1 MGLTIH
7 YSGQLK
13 STELINP
20 LLEDIAE
27 IAGNYDW
34 KFDFLDSKEPSNG
47 ENGNLR
53 GIVFQPP
60 KCDAVFLLFDVKGQ
74 LINPV
79 FVDEEDYD
87 EINNLHNLRTQL
99 FVKTQFAS
107 PALHIQLVHIFE
119 YLANKYFQVF
129 AVLDDGEY
137 WETKDASLLA
147 YNFKKNQALI
157 DQFAL
162 GLETIPINEGEDLT
176 DFLARVGERVKRYLE
191 GKGT

>member
-7 YSGQLK
+7 FSGQLK
-13 STELINP
+13 SSELIEP
-20 LLEDIAE
+20 LVEDIAE

-34 KFDFLDSKEPSNG
+34 KYYILDSKDPPNG
-47 ENGNLR
+47 ENAPLQ

-60 KCDAVFLLFDVKGQ
+60 KCDTVILLFDEKGQ

-79 FVDEEDYD
+79 FSEEEDYD

-107 PALHIQLVHIFE
+107 PALHIQLVHLFE
-119 YLANKYFQVF
+119 YMAKKYFQVF
-129 AVLDDGEY
+129 EVLDDGEY

-147 YNFKKNQALI
+147 ENFKKNQALI

-162 GLETIPINEGEDLT
+162 GLESIPMNKGEELT
-176 DFLARVGERVKRYLE
+176 DFLERVGEKVKKYLE
-191 GKGT
+191 GKDP